1 MTSETISIGVAGGED
16 FAAER
21 SLRPSRALVI
31 LLDSA
36 VDAPGAFGRRQ
47 NDLRAALDG
56 DGTFLLLIGPRIA
69 DGLAT
74 QFGVWVRAKIG
85 ADVLP
90 FQEPRLMENG
100 NTAYASVRFFAG
112 SLPDGAERVV
122 RTRDGELVGLRFP
135 AGDATVVIAPSGD
148 ELAAADLSGLIE
160 ERS

>member
-1 MTSETISIGVAGGED
+1 MTTETTSIGVAGGED
-16 FAAER
+16 FATEQ

-56 DGTFLLLIGPRIA
+56 DGTVLLLIGPRIA

-85 ADVLP
+85 ADILP
-90 FQEPRLMENG
+90 FQEPRVLESG
-100 NTAYASVRFFAG
+100 NMAYAAVRFFAG
-112 SLPDGAERVV
+112 SLPEGAERIV
-122 RTRDGELVGLRFP
+122 RSREGELAGLHFP
-135 AGDATVVIAPSGD
+135 AGDATVVIAPSDD
-148 ELAAADLSGLIE
+148 EPTAADLRELIE
-160 ERS
+160 GQS